1 MIASSPE
8 RRAFGLLVG
17 LVVLSS
23 VQCARPTLRRFP
35 DRPVLWQDDDRRHT
49 TKAPAPQRRG
59 RWAAVLA
66 SQVTDPL
73 ERLLAV
79 GRTAPAKNVNAL
91 GEVPSSSWFDN
102 RNHRRLRTRAQLRRG
117 AAQTAGPSPLSPWTV
132 RWAAPTARGLR
143 VAITDDEQQRF
154 VLSFDAPG
162 HPRLATT
169 AELVAT
175 LLLHALGYRVPERH
189 LVLVERNGLR
199 LTKSSRLRRADG
211 RTEAGA
217 LARPALARLLSTLPR
232 LTDGS
237 LRAVATRQDG
247 SQDLGPF
254 RYSGRRADDP
264 NDYVDHDR
272 RRELRGL
279 LPVAAWLN
287 LTTIS
292 RGVGT
297 DRFRPRRPR
306 YVVHRLE
313 GLRGALGSTPAGAP
327 KPLED
332 GFREVLAAG
341 AMLRLFLTFGATAP
355 PWRQLRSARQR
366 QRKRWPGL
374 GWLPAKAFYP
384 RHFRPHLWNAA
395 FARADARDQFW
406 AGRLL
411 ASLTRAQLRTVI
423 AEALLP
429 KDEAKRLLETLLIR
443 RRRVLRYALAG
454 RAPLD
459 GYQVLPGMGRLCF
472 TDLWRREG
480 FDGQRL
486 VTYQVRLRD
495 HRGLVPRSGRRHE
508 ARNSL
513 VCIPLPRTGART
525 ERAGDDGY
533 RVLELRRPD
542 VSLSW
547 ARVHL
552 RPGPGHR
559 APRIA
564 GIER

>member
-1 MIASSPE
+1 MIPCRR
-8 RRAFGLLVG
+8 RRAPLLVIAAM
-17 LVVLSS
+17 VALSA
-23 VQCARPTLRRFP
+23 VQCARPALRRFP
-35 DRPVLWQDDDRRHT
+35 DRPVLWQDDDRRPL
-49 TKAPAPQRRG
+49 KRAPAFTSRG

-66 SQVTDPL
+66 TGLTDPL
-73 ERLLAV
+73 ERLLAA
-79 GRTAPAKNVNAL
+79 GRPAPAKNVNAW
-91 GEVPSSSWFDN
+91 GEVPSSSWFEN
-102 RNHRRLRTRAQLRRG
+102 RNHRRLRTPAQLRRG
-117 AAQTAGPSPLSPWTV
+117 AARTAGPSLLSPWTV

-154 VLSFDAPG
+154 LLSFDAPG

-175 LLLHALGYRVPERH
+175 LLLHALGYRVPARH
-189 LVLVERNGLR
+189 LVLVERAQLR
-199 LTKSSRLRRADG
+199 VTQGSRLRRADG

-217 LARPALARLLSTLPR
+217 LKRPALARLLSALPR

-254 RYSGRRADDP
+254 RFDGRRADDP

-292 RGVGT
+292 RGVGR
-297 DRFRPRRPR
+297 DRFRGRRPR

-313 GLRGALGSTPAGAP
+313 GLRGALGSTPAGTP

-332 GFREVLAAG
+332 GFREGLAPG
-341 AMLRLFLTFGATAP
+341 AMLRQILTFGATAP
-355 PWRQLRSARQR
+355 PWRHLRKLRQH
-366 QRKRWPGL
+366 QRRRWPGL
-374 GWLPAKAFYP
+374 GWLPSKAFRP
-384 RHFRPHLWNAA
+384 RHFRPHLWNTA
-395 FARADARDQFW
+395 FARADARDRFW

-411 ASLTRAQLRTVI
+411 ASLTGAQLRTVI

-429 KDEAKRLLETLLIR
+429 KAEAKRLLETLLLR
-443 RRRVLRYALAG
+443 RRRVLRRTLAA

-459 GYQVLPGMGRLCF
+459 GYEILPAMGRLCF

-480 FDGQRL
+480 FDHQHQRL
-486 VTYQVRLRD
+486 VTYQVRVRD
-495 HRGLVPRSGRRHE
+495 PRGLVPRSARTHE
-508 ARNSL
+508 ARNHL
-513 VCIPLPRTGART
+513 VCVPLPRCVPGP
-525 ERAGDDGY
+525 GDDGY

-542 VSLSW
+542 VSLSG

-552 RPGPGHR
+552 RPGPRG
-559 APRIA
+559 PRIA